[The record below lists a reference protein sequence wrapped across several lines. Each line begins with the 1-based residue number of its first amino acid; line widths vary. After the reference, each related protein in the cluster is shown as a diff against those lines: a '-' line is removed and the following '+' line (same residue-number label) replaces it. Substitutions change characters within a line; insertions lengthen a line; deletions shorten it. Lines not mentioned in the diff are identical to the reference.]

1 MSNSEIKYYQEDY
14 TEIRVEEREN
24 LSEDVLNILQL
35 FRLLSYEDKVAVK
48 KVLRKELIF

>member
-14 TEIRVEEREN
+14 TEQKIEEN

-35 FRLLSYEDKVAVK
+35 FRLLSASEKVDVK
-48 KVLRKELIF
+48 RLIRKEGIF

>member
-14 TEIRVEEREN
+14 TETRAEEREN

-35 FRLLSYEDKVAVK
+35 FRLLSASEKVDVK
-48 KVLRKELIF
+48 RLIREEEIF